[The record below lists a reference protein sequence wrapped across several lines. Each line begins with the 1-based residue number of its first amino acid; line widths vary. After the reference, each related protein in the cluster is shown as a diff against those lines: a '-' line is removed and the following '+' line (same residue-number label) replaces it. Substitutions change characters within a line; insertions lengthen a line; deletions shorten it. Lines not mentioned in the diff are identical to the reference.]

1 MTSGALVEQRIFS
14 SAASTPIDIAGSPLP
29 APLRPD
35 STLGVLDISEYVGD
49 FTGGVRTY
57 LAEKARYV
65 ARRAQLRQVL
75 LIPGAHDAIVESDGV
90 RCYRLRG
97 PAIPFNP
104 AYRFMLATRSTSRI
118 VAHER
123 PDVIEVGSSYFAPW
137 LIFRARRQYQA
148 PAVWFYHANLPRLV
162 APRQDQEPLGRRL
175 LARAVGWY
183 TRRIAA
189 AVDCTIVASD
199 FARKDLERVGVTN
212 VVHVPLGVDLDLF
225 HPARHGADPG
235 ARARLGLPEGPVAL
249 YVGRFAPEK
258 HAGRL
263 AEEWG
268 EVYRRTGVT
277 LVMVGDGSLRPHI
290 ESLAG
295 PGLVV
300 LGYTRTRET
309 VADLHA
315 TADFYVSPCPY
326 ETFGLAALEALAS
339 GTPVLSADNGGV
351 SEQVVRSR
359 AGFLYHAG
367 EPGALLR
374 GVETMLAA
382 DRAALGRLAR
392 AHAEG
397 EHSWDRVFD
406 RIFGVY
412 GGLLGR

>member
-29 APLRPD
+29 PPLRPD
-35 STLGVLDISEYVGD
+35 SSLGVLDISEYVGD

-65 ARRAQLRQVL
+65 SRRPHLRQVL
-75 LIPGAHDAIVESDGV
+75 LIPGAHDAIVESAGV

-123 PDVIEVGSSYFAPW
+123 PDVIEVGSAYFAPW

-162 APRQDQEPLGRRL
+162 APRQDREPAPRRA
-175 LARAVGWY
+175 LASLVGWY

-189 AVDCTIVASD
+189 AVDCTIVASE
-199 FARKDLERVGVTN
+199 FARRDLARVGVTN
-212 VVHVPLGVDLDLF
+212 VAYVPLGVDLDLF
-225 HPARHGADPG
+225 HPARHAADPS
-235 ARARLGLPEGPVAL
+235 ARARLGLPEGQVAL

-263 AEEWG
+263 AAAWG

-277 LVMVGDGSLRPHI
+277 LVMVGEGSLRPRL
-290 ESLAG
+290 EALAG

-309 VADLHA
+309 IADLHA
-315 TADFYVSPCPY
+315 AADFYVSPCPY

-339 GTPVLSADNGGV
+339 GTPVLSADDGGV
-351 SEQVVRSR
+351 SEQVTRSG
-359 AGFLYHAG
+359 AGFLYHSDD
-367 EPGALLR
+367 PGALLR
-374 GVETMLAA
+374 GVESMIAA
-382 DRAALGRLAR
+382 DRATLSRRAR
-392 AHAEG
+392 AHAES

-412 GGLLGR
+412 EGLLGQ

>member
-29 APLRPD
+29 PPLRPG
-35 STLGVLDISEYVGD
+35 SSLGILDISEYVGD

-65 ARRAQLRQVL
+65 SRRAELRQVL
-75 LIPGAHDAIVESDGV
+75 LIPGAQDAIVESDGV

-137 LIFRARRQYQA
+137 LIFRARRRYQA

-162 APRQDQEPLGRRL
+162 APRQDEEPLARRG
-175 LARAVGWY
+175 LARVVGWY

-199 FARKDLERVGVTN
+199 FARRDLERVGVTN
-212 VVHVPLGVDLDLF
+212 VAHVPLGVDLDLF
-225 HPARHGADPG
+225 HPARHAGEPG
-235 ARARLGLPEGPVAL
+235 SRARLGLPEGPVAL
-249 YVGRFAPEK
+249 YVGRFATEK

-263 AEEWG
+263 AREWG
-268 EVYRRTGVT
+268 EIYRRTGVT
-277 LVMVGDGSLRPHI
+277 LVMVGDGSLRPQI
-290 ESLAG
+290 EALAG

-300 LGYTRTRET
+300 LGYTRTRDT
-309 VADLHA
+309 VAALHA
-315 TADFYVSPCPY
+315 AADFYVSPCPY

-339 GTPVLSADNGGV
+339 GTPVLSADGGGV
-351 SEQVVRSR
+351 SEQVLRSR
-359 AGFLYHAG
+359 AGFLYRAD

-374 GVETMLAA
+374 GVETMLGA

-392 AHAEG
+392 AHAER

-406 RIFGVY
+406 RIFGIY

>member
-29 APLRPD
+29 VPLRPA
-35 STLGVLDISEYVGD
+35 SRLGVLDISEYVGD

-65 ARRAQLRQVL
+65 SRRPALRQVL

-123 PDVIEVGSSYFAPW
+123 PDVIEVGSAYFAPW
-137 LIFRARRQYQA
+137 LIFRARRQYRA

-162 APRQDQEPLGRRL
+162 APRQEREAAARRI

-199 FARKDLERVGVTN
+199 FARRDLERVGVTN
-212 VVHVPLGVDLDLF
+212 VAFVPLGVDLDLF
-225 HPARHGADPG
+225 HPARRAADV
-235 ARARLGLPEGPVAL
+235 RARLGLPEGPLAL

-263 AEEWG
+263 ADEWG

-277 LVMVGDGSLRPHI
+277 LVMVGDGSLRPRI
-290 ESLAG
+290 EALAG

-315 TADFYVSPCPY
+315 AADFYVSPCPY

-339 GTPVLSADNGGV
+339 GTPVLSADDGGV
-351 SEQVVRSR
+351 SEQVLRSE
-359 AGFLYHAG
+359 AGILYHAD

-374 GVETMLAA
+374 GVEQMMAA
-382 DRAALGRLAR
+382 DRGALGQRAR
-392 AHAEG
+392 GHAER
-397 EHSWDRVFD
+397 EHSWERVFD
-406 RIFGVY
+406 RIFAVY
-412 GGLLGR
+412 EGLLRR

>member
-29 APLRPD
+29 VPLRPA

-65 ARRAQLRQVL
+65 SRRPALRQVL

-123 PDVIEVGSSYFAPW
+123 PDVIEVGSAYFAPW
-137 LIFRARRQYQA
+137 LIFRARRQYRA

-162 APRQDQEPLGRRL
+162 APRQEREPAARRI

-199 FARKDLERVGVTN
+199 FARRDLERVGVTN
-212 VVHVPLGVDLDLF
+212 VAFVPLGVDLDLF
-225 HPARHGADPG
+225 HPARRAADVRAARLACRKGQWRSTSAGLPRRSTPDGWPTNG
-235 ARARLGLPEGPVAL
+235 ARCTA
-249 YVGRFAPEK
+249 AP
-258 HAGRL
+258 
-263 AEEWG
+263 
-268 EVYRRTGVT
+268 
-277 LVMVGDGSLRPHI
+277 GSH
-290 ESLAG
+290 
-295 PGLVV
+295 
-300 LGYTRTRET
+300 
-309 VADLHA
+309 
-315 TADFYVSPCPY
+315 
-326 ETFGLAALEALAS
+326 
-339 GTPVLSADNGGV
+339 
-351 SEQVVRSR
+351 
-359 AGFLYHAG
+359 
-367 EPGALLR
+367 
-374 GVETMLAA
+374 
-382 DRAALGRLAR
+382 
-392 AHAEG
+392 
-397 EHSWDRVFD
+397 W
-406 RIFGVY
+406 
-412 GGLLGR
+412 

>member
-29 APLRPD
+29 PRLRPD

-65 ARRAQLRQVL
+65 SRRPQLRQVL
-75 LIPGAHDAIVESDGV
+75 LIPGAHDAIVESAGV

-137 LIFRARRQYQA
+137 LVFRARRQYQA

-162 APRQDQEPLGRRL
+162 APRQDLEPAPRRA
-175 LARAVGWY
+175 LARVVGWY

-189 AVDCTIVASD
+189 AVNCTIVASD
-199 FARKDLERVGVTN
+199 FARRDLERVGVTN

-225 HPARHGADPG
+225 HPARAGDPA
-235 ARARLGLPEGPVAL
+235 ARARLGLPDGHVAL

-263 AEEWG
+263 AAAWG

-277 LVMVGDGSLRPHI
+277 LAMVGDGSLRPSL
-290 ESLAG
+290 EALAG

-300 LGYTRTRET
+300 LDYTRTRET
-309 VADLHA
+309 IADLQA
-315 TADFYVSPCPY
+315 AADFYVSPCPY

-339 GTPVLSADNGGV
+339 GTPVLSADEGGV
-351 SEQVVRSR
+351 SEQVARSG
-359 AGFLYHAG
+359 AGFLYRAD

-374 GVETMLAA
+374 GIESMIGA
-382 DRAALGRLAR
+382 DRAALGRRAR
-392 AHAEG
+392 AHAER

-406 RIFGVY
+406 RIFSVY
-412 GGLLGR
+412 EGLLGR

>member
-14 SAASTPIDIAGSPLP
+14 SAASTPIDIAGSALP

-35 STLGVLDISEYVGD
+35 STLGILDISEYVGD

-65 ARRAQLRQVL
+65 SRRPNLRQVL

-123 PDVIEVGSSYFAPW
+123 PDIIEVGSAYFAPW
-137 LIFRARRQYQA
+137 LIFRARRQYRA

-162 APRQDQEPLGRRL
+162 APRQEREPAVRRA
-175 LARAVGWY
+175 LARVVSWY

-199 FARKDLERVGVTN
+199 FARRDLERIGVTR
-212 VVHVPLGVDLDLF
+212 VAHVPLGVDLDLF
-225 HPARHGADPG
+225 HPARHSADPG
-235 ARARLGLPEGPVAL
+235 ARARLGLPEGPLAL
-249 YVGRFAPEK
+249 YVGRFATEK

-277 LVMVGDGSLRPHI
+277 LAMVGDGSLRPRI
-290 ESLAG
+290 EALAG

-315 TADFYVSPCPY
+315 AADFYVSPCPY

-339 GTPVLSADNGGV
+339 GTPVLSADDGGV
-351 SEQVVRSR
+351 SEQVLRSR
-359 AGFLYHAG
+359 AGFLYRSG
-367 EPGALLR
+367 EPGALVR
-374 GVETMLAA
+374 GVEQMMSA
-382 DRAALGRLAR
+382 DRAALGRCAR
-392 AHAEG
+392 SHAER

-406 RIFGVY
+406 RIFAVY
-412 GGLLGR
+412 EGLLHR

>member
-35 STLGVLDISEYVGD
+35 STLGVLDISEYVGE

-65 ARRAQLRQVL
+65 ARRPNLRQVL
-75 LIPGAHDAIVESDGV
+75 LIPGAEDAIVESAGV

-137 LIFRARRQYQA
+137 LIFRARREYQA

-162 APRQDQEPLGRRL
+162 APRQHQEPAARRVM
-175 LARAVGWY
+175 ARVVGWY
-183 TRRIAA
+183 TRQIAA

-199 FARKDLERVGVTN
+199 FARRDLERVGVTN
-212 VVHVPLGVDLDLF
+212 VAHVPLGVDLDLF
-225 HPARHGADPG
+225 HPARRAADAA
-235 ARARLGLPEGPVAL
+235 ARARLGLPAGQVAL

-263 AEEWG
+263 AAAWG
-268 EVYRRTGVT
+268 EVYRHTGVT
-277 LVMVGDGSLRPHI
+277 LVMVGEGSLRPRL
-290 ESLAG
+290 EALAG
-295 PGLVV
+295 PGLVI

-309 VADLHA
+309 IADLHA
-315 TADFYVSPCPY
+315 AADIYVSPCPY

-339 GTPVLSADNGGV
+339 GTPVLSADDGGV
-351 SEQVVRSR
+351 SEQVVRSGAGILYR
-359 AGFLYHAG
+359 AD

-374 GVETMLAA
+374 GVEAMMNA
-382 DRAALGRLAR
+382 DRAALGRRAR
-392 AHAEG
+392 VHAER

-412 GGLLGR
+412 EGLLGR

>member
-14 SAASTPIDIAGSPLP
+14 SAASTPFDIAGSPLP
-29 APLRPD
+29 APLRPG

-65 ARRAQLRQVL
+65 SRRAHLRQVL
-75 LIPGAHDAIVESDGV
+75 LIPGAHDAIVESEGV

-97 PAIPFNP
+97 PAIPFNH

-123 PDVIEVGSSYFAPW
+123 PDVIEVGSAYFAPW
-137 LIFRARRQYQA
+137 LIFRARRQYMA

-162 APRQDQEPLGRRL
+162 APRQDLEPAPRRA

-183 TRRIAA
+183 TRQIAA
-189 AVDCTIVASD
+189 AVDRTIVASE
-199 FARKDLERVGVTN
+199 FARRDLERVGVTN
-212 VVHVPLGVDLDLF
+212 MVHVPLGVDLDLF
-225 HPARHGADPG
+225 HPARRALDPA
-235 ARARLGLPEGPVAL
+235 ARARLGLPDGPVAL
-249 YVGRFAPEK
+249 YVGRFATEK
-258 HAGRL
+258 HADRL
-263 AEEWG
+263 AAEWP

-277 LVMVGDGSLRPHI
+277 LLMVGEGSLRPRL

-295 PGLVV
+295 PGLRI
-300 LGYTRTRET
+300 LGYTRARET
-309 VADLHA
+309 IADLHA
-315 TADFYVSPCPY
+315 AADFYVSPCPY

-339 GTPVLSADNGGV
+339 GTPVLSADDGGV
-351 SEQVVRSR
+351 SEQVTRSG
-359 AGFLYHAG
+359 AGFLYHAD
-367 EPGALLR
+367 EPGALVR
-374 GVETMLAA
+374 GVESMIDA
-382 DRAALGRLAR
+382 DRVALGRRAR
-392 AHAEG
+392 AHAER

-412 GGLLGR
+412 QGLLGR

>member
-29 APLRPD
+29 VPLRPD
-35 STLGVLDISEYVGD
+35 STLGILDISEYVGE

-65 ARRAQLRQVL
+65 SRRPNLRQVL

-162 APRQDQEPLGRRL
+162 APRQEREPAARRA
-175 LARAVGWY
+175 LARVVGWY

-199 FARKDLERVGVTN
+199 FARRDLERVGVTN
-212 VVHVPLGVDLDLF
+212 VAYVPLGVDLDLF
-225 HPARHGADPG
+225 HPARHAVDPA
-235 ARARLGLPEGPVAL
+235 ARARRGMPEGPVAL

-268 EVYRRTGVT
+268 EVFRRTGVT
-277 LVMVGDGSLRPHI
+277 LVMVGEGSLRPRI
-290 ESLAG
+290 EALAG

-300 LGYTRTRET
+300 LGYTRSRET

-315 TADFYVSPCPY
+315 AADFYVSPCPY

-339 GTPVLSADNGGV
+339 GTPVLSADDGGV
-351 SEQVVRSR
+351 SEQVVRSE
-359 AGFLYHAG
+359 AGFLYHAD

-374 GVETMLAA
+374 GVEQMMSA
-382 DRAALGRLAR
+382 DRALLGRRAR
-392 AHAEG
+392 DHAER
-397 EHSWDRVFD
+397 EHSWDRVFE

-412 GGLLGR
+412 EGLLRR

>member
-1 MTSGALVEQRIFS
+1 
-14 SAASTPIDIAGSPLP
+14 
-29 APLRPD
+29 
-35 STLGVLDISEYVGD
+35 
-49 FTGGVRTY
+49 VRTY

-65 ARRAQLRQVL
+65 SRRPNLRQVL

-123 PDVIEVGSSYFAPW
+123 PDVIEVGSAYFSPW
-137 LIFRARRQYQA
+137 LIFRARRMYRA

-162 APRQDQEPLGRRL
+162 APRQEREPAARRV

-199 FARKDLERVGVTN
+199 FARRDLERVGVTN
-212 VVHVPLGVDLDLF
+212 VAHVPLGVDLDLF
-225 HPARHGADPG
+225 NPARHATEPG
-235 ARARLGLPEGPVAL
+235 VRARLALPDGPVAL

-258 HAGRL
+258 HAGWL
-263 AEEWG
+263 AREWG

-277 LVMVGDGSLRPHI
+277 LVMVGEGSLRPRI
-290 ESLAG
+290 EALAG

-315 TADFYVSPCPY
+315 AADFYVSPCPY

-339 GTPVLSADNGGV
+339 GTPVLSADDGGV
-351 SEQVVRSR
+351 SEQVVRSG
-359 AGFLYHAG
+359 AGFLYHSE

-374 GVETMLAA
+374 GVEQMMAA
-382 DRAALGRLAR
+382 DRAALGRRAR
-392 AHAEG
+392 GHAEQ

-406 RIFGVY
+406 RIFGLY
-412 GGLLGR
+412 EGLLRR

>member
-29 APLRPD
+29 VPLRPE

-65 ARRAQLRQVL
+65 SRRPNLRQVL

-123 PDVIEVGSSYFAPW
+123 PDVIEVGSAYFSPW
-137 LIFRARRQYQA
+137 LIFRARRMYRA

-162 APRQDQEPLGRRL
+162 APRQEREPAARRV

-189 AVDCTIVASD
+189 AVDRTIVASD
-199 FARKDLERVGVTN
+199 FARRDLERVGVTN
-212 VVHVPLGVDLDLF
+212 VAHVPLGVDLDLF
-225 HPARHGADPG
+225 NPARHATEPG
-235 ARARLGLPEGPVAL
+235 VRARLALPDGPVAL

-258 HAGRL
+258 HAGWL
-263 AEEWG
+263 AREWG

-277 LVMVGDGSLRPHI
+277 LVMVGEGSLRPRI
-290 ESLAG
+290 EALAG

-315 TADFYVSPCPY
+315 AADFYVSPCPY

-339 GTPVLSADNGGV
+339 GTPVLSADDGGV
-351 SEQVVRSR
+351 SEQVVRSG
-359 AGFLYHAG
+359 AGFLYHSE

-374 GVETMLAA
+374 GVEQMMAA
-382 DRAALGRLAR
+382 DRAALGRRAR
-392 AHAEG
+392 GHAEQ

-406 RIFGVY
+406 RIFGLY
-412 GGLLGR
+412 EGLLRR